1 MKIFFISSGTS
12 CNDYISSLNDI
23 ISKNK
28 TLFKLS
34 DKIKLLEINRLNS
47 NGIKE
52 MYITQQNPIFISK
65 LLTDKS
71 VVFTELDYDT
81 IESSLV
87 LYNSKIDKIIY
98 PIPIILDKVDKKKY
112 IPLIKNLFG
121 KNPDETKKYWKE
133 KNLNN
138 DFFNVKEK
146 VPFID
151 WKYIEEKTI
160 VYQYNLSQ
168 LKKFILSTF
177 YSSLYEDKT
186 IILIVRPSIIYS
198 ILKECSE
205 TKYIPEIHTLERSSI
220 WEIEVRKENQE
231 LNFKKYDKIYPTEFN
246 YSPLKKRD
254 ILYQYEFK
262 NNPYNLICFPKLI
275 PQSFIEKMVL
285 TRFPTKDKDVISKII
300 SKLTKKENG
309 INNGIKNKP
318 INEDKNESKNK
329 NEKITFENILSI

>member
-1 MKIFFISSGTS
+1 MKIFFICSGTS

-28 TLFKLS
+28 TLFKTS

-47 NGIKE
+47 NGVKE
-52 MYITQQNPIFISK
+52 MYTAQQNPIFMSK
-65 LLTDKS
+65 LLTDNS

-87 LYNSKIDKIIY
+87 LYHTKLNQIIY

-138 DFFNVKEK
+138 NFFNVKEK

-151 WKYIEEKTI
+151 WKYIQEKTT
-160 VYQYNLSQ
+160 VNQYNLSE
-168 LKKFILSTF
+168 LKKFILSAF
-177 YSSLYEDKT
+177 YSSLYDGKN
-186 IILIVRPSIIYS
+186 IVLIVRPSIIS
-198 ILKECSE
+198 AILKECSE
-205 TKYIPEIHTLERSSI
+205 TKYIPEIHTLERSSV
-220 WEIEVRKENQE
+220 WEIEVRKENTE

-246 YSPLKKRD
+246 YAPLKKRD
-254 ILYQYEFK
+254 ILYQYQF
-262 NNPYNLICFPKLI
+262 NNNQYNLICFPNLI
-275 PQSFIEKMVL
+275 PQSSIENMAL
-285 TRFPTKDKDVISKII
+285 TRIPSKDKSDITKII
-300 SKLTKKENG
+300 SKLTKKENENK
-309 INNGIKNKP
+309 IQNKIQNKNEIKNK
-318 INEDKNESKNK
+318 
-329 NEKITFENILSI
+329 KITFENILSI